1 MQTVAWEDSLEVEM
15 VVVDLVKVV
24 VEEVSLDFLR
34 TLLLSVTQ

>member
-1 MQTVAWEDSLEVEM
+1 MQTVAREDSLEVEM

-24 VEEVSLDFLR
+24 VEEVLLDFLR